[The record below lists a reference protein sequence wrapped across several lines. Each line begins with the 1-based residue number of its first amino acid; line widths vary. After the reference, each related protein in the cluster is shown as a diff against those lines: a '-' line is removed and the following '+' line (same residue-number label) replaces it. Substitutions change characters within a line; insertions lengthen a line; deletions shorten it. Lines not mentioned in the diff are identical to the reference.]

1 MIEFIEEDLPKKE
14 LEPPPIIPIIESQN
28 NVDIIINPSGKP
40 AKKDP
45 RQRYI
50 KPKTQIIV

>member
-14 LEPPPIIPIIESQN
+14 LEPPPIIPIIETQN
-28 NVDIIINPSGKP
+28 NVDLTINSSGKP

-50 KPKTQIIV
+50 KPKTQIIF